1 MRLKAFSSVVLPEP
15 VPPETRMFRRQRA
28 AISSRR
34 ATAGIMLPFAT
45 MAAKSSF
52 FLVNLRME
60 MQAPSSASGGK
71 ITLTRLP
78 SGRRASQSGLEFVD
92 APADRRHHLLR
103 HHGGMLRIAEAHV
116 DFCSLP
122 RTSMNTVSGPFTMM
136 SLIESSRSS
145 GSSGPKP
152 TMSSVSS
159 WAS

>member
-1 MRLKAFSSVVLPEP
+1 MFS
-15 VPPETRMFRRQRA
+15 RHRD
-28 AISSRR
+28 AISSSR
-34 ATAGIMLPFAT
+34 ATAGFMLPFAT

-52 FLVNLRME
+52 FLVNLRIE
-60 MQAPSSASGGK
+60 MVGPSSANGGK

-78 SGRRASQSGLEFVD
+78 SGRRASQSGLD
-92 APADRRHHLLR
+92 SSTRRPIVATIFCAT
-103 HHGGMLRIAEAHV
+103 IAAWSQSRNRTL

-136 SLIESSRSS
+136 SLMVSSRSS

-159 WAS
+159 CASCACSRAESCTRSWPAI